1 MVDRLKEQEYI
12 AIRSFVDTIEEK
24 KLGSFEAK
32 VLEAYNSP
40 SYLSELTILGI
51 PSEKD
56 SLDCLLRE
64 IQVKKE
70 KSYVPSLREIVYEM
84 FISIPKKTVEIGK
97 DTYEGFKDFGSVLVF
112 VSILPYIVPTA
123 YMSLKNASKEYAENS
138 KAVAYP
144 EALTAARIGLT
155 LGIISWI
162 AQAFIYTKI
171 AVNYPS
177 ILTIPATTNIISYFY
192 EKTKK
197 IKRELIRNHQQK
209 LENILNQGTQLLEL
223 PKATNSNEE

>member
-84 FISIPKKTVEIGK
+84 FISIPTKTVEIGK
-97 DTYEGFKDFGSVLVF
+97 DIYEGFKNFGTMLVIT
-112 VSILPYIVPTA
+112 SILPYIVPIV
-123 YMSLKNASKEYAENS
+123 YVNIKNVSKEDAENS
-138 KAVAYP
+138 KVEPTYY
-144 EALTAARIGLT
+144 IGLT
-155 LGIISWI
+155 LGIISWA

-209 LENILNQGTQLLEL
+209 LGNILNQGTQLLEL